1 MDIINAYVEPV
12 PTKNLVYL
20 AKPVY
25 GGWVTF
31 TGHLSKKYNYPIH
44 KLTKNTE
51 NGERDFGYE
60 CMYRNMA
67 LHDLIALPNLLIC
80 AVDKHF
86 WDVLQ
91 YFPKGTGIVIHDP
104 TECKSSKEGN
114 PLVQASARGSH
125 LLKEFKVYVI
135 RESVKDYLSQT
146 FDIQATF
153 LHHPFC
159 ETAVGPTMK
168 GLPFKN
174 VSVARLDF
182 DKHTDLLLKANA
194 LLNERDKNAHIHLF
208 GAENRLYVYHKLRD
222 LRVQD
227 YWLGKFAKTMIPQY
241 QEGVSILKDADY
253 MIDLSVIKGD
263 GGGTQYTFLEAIHQ
277 DCVLIL
283 HNEWINAGSTFRSG
297 VNCIGVSDERELAT
311 FLETGLSKK
320 GRQLILRNAR
330 SLMKDHVD
338 VVW

>member
-44 KLTKNTE
+44 KLTKHTE
-51 NGERDFGYE
+51 RGERDFGYE

-67 LHDLIALPNLLIC
+67 LQDLIALPNLLIC

-86 WDVLQ
+86 WDVLK

-104 TECKSSKEGN
+104 TECKTSKEGN
-114 PLVQASARGSH
+114 PLIQESTRGSH

-135 RESVKDYLSQT
+135 RESVKDYLSHN

-159 ETAVGPTMK
+159 ETTVGSTMK

-182 DKHTDLLLKANA
+182 DKHTDILLQANQQLIDA
-194 LLNERDKNAHIHLF
+194 NKPPIYLF
-208 GAENRLYVYHKLRD
+208 GSENRLYVYHKLTS
-222 LRVQD
+222 LKFHD
-227 YWLGKFAKTMIPQY
+227 YWKGKFPKTIEPSQ
-241 QEGVSILKDADY
+241 QGCSILKDAKY
-253 MIDLSVIKGD
+253 MIDMSIIKQD
-263 GGGTQYTFLEAIHQ
+263 GGGTQYSFLEAIHGN
-277 DCVLIL
+277 CVLIL
-283 HNEWINAGSTFRSG
+283 HTEWVSNPHSVFTPN
-297 VNCIGVSDERELAT
+297 VNCLAVSNANELAKILIEGIEDKLYDT
-311 FLETGLSKK
+311 ILKNSQRLLS
-320 GRQLILRNAR
+320 Q
-330 SLMKDHVD
+330 HPEVQ
-338 VVW
+338 W